1 MGRRHERRDLTMP
14 IRWHV
19 DDPDLL
25 RQAVGYTARQ
35 TGFSPRLIEKDYF
48 CSVVL
53 EYLAARD
60 PELSFK
66 GGTCLAKVHGDFY
79 RLSEDLDFS
88 ISTPLSA
95 SRKERSRRGSRLAP
109 LVRDIPGHL
118 PGFQIVAPLRG
129 ANESTQYD
137 AVVGYES
144 LLESRVEPIGV
155 EVGLREPV
163 LAAPQ
168 QAPSKTMLLNPVNGR
183 PLVDIFLVSCLSH
196 QEAMAEKLR
205 AALTRRDVAIRDFF
219 DVDHAV
225 RNGTLDVQDRT
236 LLDLLRRKLQV
247 AGAGAVD
254 VSADRFGQLR
264 GQLEGELQPVL
275 RKQDFDEFDLE
286 RAIRTVRAVAQELT

>member
-25 RQAVGYTARQ
+25 RQAIEYTARQ
-35 TGFSPRLIEKDYF
+35 TGFSLRLIEKDYF

-60 PELSFK
+60 TELTFK
-66 GGTCLAKVHGDFY
+66 GGTCLAKVHSGFY

-88 ISTPLSA
+88 ISTPPNA
-95 SRKERSRRGSRLAP
+95 SRKERSRRGGGLGP
-109 LVRDIPGHL
+109 IVRDTPRHL
-118 PGFQIVAPLRG
+118 PGFQILAPLRG
-129 ANESTQYD
+129 ANESTQYN

-144 LLESRVEPIGV
+144 LLESRVESIGV

-168 QAPSKTMLLNPVNGR
+168 QAPSNTMVLNPVNGR
-183 PLVDIFLVSCLSH
+183 PLIDALVVSCLSH
-196 QEAMAEKLR
+196 LEAMAEKLR

-225 RNGTLDVQDRT
+225 LNGRLDVRDRS
-236 LLDLLRRKLQV
+236 LLELLRRKLEV

-254 VSADRFGQLR
+254 ISAERLGQLS

-275 RKQDFDEFDLE
+275 RQQDFDHFDLD
-286 RAIRTVRAVAQELT
+286 RAIRTVRAVALQLM